1 MSNSPNH
8 NLLKIGNR
16 VLKIGGRVLRPLSTT
31 PPAPVYTIL
40 FNTDSEYNY
49 GSKVNFDLPSTVPD
63 RYILYKWHGTIRT
76 AYSSFGASDYS
87 INENLLRQR
96 AHYAKQT
103 VGFTSIDTTKPQFVP
118 SYDGVFT
125 WDQDGVTYYTDNSY
139 PCKANLSGT
148 NRLIVDQTDRVGHL
162 YWRPDVNPDSYP
174 NYKGY
179 IVYSNDVNLV
189 ATQLS
194 IDNEISYYPRADHIS
209 VVSSNDLQTLVDY

>member
-1 MSNSPNH
+1 MSRV
-8 NLLKIGNR
+8 LKIGNR
-16 VLKIGGRVLRPLSTT
+16 VLKIGSRVLGYDH
-31 PPAPVYTIL
+31 PPAPVYTVL

-49 GSKVNFDLPSTVPD
+49 GNKVNFDLPSTITD
-63 RYILYKWHGTIRT
+63 RYILYKWHGTINTGGSR
-76 AYSSFGASDYS
+76 FGASDYF
-87 INENLLRQR
+87 INERLLQQR
-96 AHYAKQT
+96 AHYAKLT
-103 VGFTSIDTTKPQFVP
+103 VGFMSIDTTYRPQFVP

-125 WDQDGVTYYTDNSY
+125 WVQDGSTNYTDNSY
-139 PCKANLSGT
+139 PCRANLSGT

-194 IDNEISYYPRADHIS
+194 IDNELNYYPKADHIS